1 MIKMGGKKNKLK
13 KTQPNKQKIYYG
25 WEVFAVLW
33 LVKSFF
39 FSLSIPLYYSLAFVV
54 LKIVWEIYFMMQFYV
69 KGNHIT
75 ELNIKQ
81 SKELKINWF
90 GFLRGSADKHFGQ
103 PMHFVDNV

>member
-1 MIKMGGKKNKLK
+1 
-13 KTQPNKQKIYYG
+13 
-25 WEVFAVLW
+25 
-33 LVKSFF
+33 
-39 FSLSIPLYYSLAFVV
+39 
-54 LKIVWEIYFMMQFYV
+54 MMQFYV

-90 GFLRGSADKHFGQ
+90 GFLRGSTDKHFGQ